1 MLGSANYFLGFKA
14 FTDSTWLYLTQSKYI
29 IDLLKKTNILD
40 AKPYNSFTAS
50 GVKLSLHEGEI
61 FADPT
66 CYRSTIGAL
75 QYLTYTRLD
84 ISYIVNKL
92 SQFFIAPTTL
102 HWQACKRV
110 LRYLS
115 GTVHKKLWFKPSSG
129 SLKLE
134 AYSDADWASSVDD
147 RWSISGHYVFLVGN
161 LISWSSQK
169 QIVVARSSAEAEYRF
184 MAQLTS
190 EVL

>member
-1 MLGSANYFLGFKA
+1 M
-14 FTDSTWLYLTQSKYI
+14 
-29 IDLLKKTNILD
+29 LD
-40 AKPYNSFTAS
+40 AKPCNSLTAY

-84 ISYIVNKL
+84 ISYIVNI
-92 SQFFIAPTTL
+92 SQYLVAPTTL

-115 GTVHKKLWFKPSSG
+115 GTVHKGLWFKPSSG

-134 AYSDADWASSVDD
+134 AYSDADWVSSVDD
-147 RWSISGHYVFLVGN
+147 RRSTSGHCVFLVGN
-161 LISWSSQK
+161 LISWSS
-169 QIVVARSSAEAEYRF
+169 
-184 MAQLTS
+184 
-190 EVL
+190 